1 MYGKPGFCFRF
12 DIKITQQ
19 RLSSVA
25 SISDILKYCENRIH
39 NSTIADFPGAAN
51 GLQLENNG
59 QAFKIGASV
68 DAGLIPFQKAVEA
81 GIDFLIVHHLP
92 LDCHPEI
99 GNNALLAKSLKLEPV
114 DQFHEYQ
121 GQKIGLIAQGSITT
135 SEIRKRL
142 GDLFPKGFTSIEKGS
157 GTPQKIAIITGS
169 GGSAIPEL
177 LEAGTDTLITGELRQ
192 HHFNQA
198 EEARLNL
205 YACGHYATETFG
217 VSALAKE
224 VAEQF
229 DLDWQFID
237 SDCPL

>member
-81 GIDFLIVHHLP
+81 GIDFLIVHHGLFWEPAYPITSTRFRKYKICIENNLAIYSSHLP

-142 GDLFPKGFTSIEKGS
+142 GDLFHKKLPS
-157 GTPQKIAIITGS
+157 
-169 GGSAIPEL
+169 
-177 LEAGTDTLITGELRQ
+177 
-192 HHFNQA
+192 
-198 EEARLNL
+198 
-205 YACGHYATETFG
+205 
-217 VSALAKE
+217 
-224 VAEQF
+224 
-229 DLDWQFID
+229 
-237 SDCPL
+237 